1 MKICK
6 TTACFSL
13 PVSITAAFV
22 IFSAASPLSAATV
35 YFSYPPSDKGSR
47 TGPTP
52 AETERKRQ
60 TSPAPDTRFYQA
72 PVNRPAVQDQGASPS
87 PESPVSKTRDV
98 RTPRVAERSGTR
110 SSTSSEPAEE
120 FSKVSRPS
128 DPIEVVN
135 RGTFAVNHQLY
146 RFIFRPLGK
155 FTETVVPKPVL
166 TAADNAFENIE
177 TPVRVVGSLLQ
188 GKPGRAL
195 KETEKLLINS
205 TIGVGGLF
213 KASDHVDSLKNVP
226 AEDVGQAFGE
236 WGIPQGPYVVIPV
249 LGPSSCR
256 DLPGKL
262 ADNFLSPIRWLHH
275 KTLRYSLSGGRALEE
290 NPQQMRS
297 YDQATQGSLDKYIAV
312 REGYLSYRAEA
323 VRR

>member
-1 MKICK
+1 MKPCK

-13 PVSITAAFV
+13 PVAIAAAFV

-60 TSPAPDTRFYQA
+60 TSPAPNTRFYPA
-72 PVNRPAVQDQGASPS
+72 PINRPAVEDQGASPAA
-87 PESPVSKTRDV
+87 ESPVPRS
-98 RTPRVAERSGTR
+98 RTVQRPRTAEQSGKQ
-110 SSTSSEPAEE
+110 SSTASEPTEE
-120 FSKVSRPS
+120 SSKVSPSS

-205 TIGVGGLF
+205 TIGVGGLY
-213 KASDHVDSLKNVP
+213 KASDHANSLKNVP
-226 AEDVGQAFGE
+226 SEDVGQAFGK
-236 WGIPQGPYVVIPV
+236 WGVPQGPYIVIPV

-256 DLPGKL
+256 DLQ
-262 ADNFLSPIRWLHH
+262 
-275 KTLRYSLSGGRALEE
+275 E
-290 NPQQMRS
+290 NWRITS
-297 YDQATQGSLDKYIAV
+297 
-312 REGYLSYRAEA
+312 
-323 VRR
+323 